1 MEKATE
7 NFIERGEQIA
17 NENPD
22 IKVEMLTAVEEVRK
36 TGEIMRTAAR
46 EFSEDPCSSLRRGN
60 MVRAARNLL
69 SAVTRLLVLA
79 DMVDVHLLLKS
90 LHVVQDDLNKL
101 RNASSQDELLNNMR
115 VSKCLSIALLSFS
128 LSGFISIVFL
138 LWFCLIWCGTNS
150 ILLFSTAIWTKCQ
163 RID

>member
-22 IKVEMLTAVEEVRK
+22 IKQEMLTAVEEVRK

-115 VSKCLSIALLSFS
+115 VSVIFSNSFNTFFVHCSRKKNHPKRTHDQTISFVLLCN
-128 LSGFISIVFL
+128 L
-138 LWFCLIWCGTNS
+138 
-150 ILLFSTAIWTKCQ
+150 AIWTKCQ
-163 RID
+163 